1 MNRLEKLENELN
13 INYGKN
19 TVKRWREELKY
30 FKVIRFEWD
39 KGSFADAF
47 ILRYEFMTKRHLLF
61 FCEFLE
67 ILPIFKNES
76 EIAIDEKWE
85 YSDVLYGFKSPG
97 WMKINKQDVYVSH
110 CNGKDSK
117 IIELDKT
124 NQALTKQIETEQNDV
139 KLYQQEVSVLNEQV
153 KVAQDGQENI
163 LQRFNANRDKQE
175 QENNKVR
182 ETIKFLR
189 DENHQLTSESG
200 ELKAQYTEQINDLE
214 LKLTEYRLK
223 FEYAQKQLAN

>member
-117 IIELDKT
+117 IIELEIHDTT
-124 NQALTKQIETEQNDV
+124 NSYNISEEAFLSVMKVEKKLSLNTNLFPTNPTKDDEWSLTPIED
-139 KLYQQEVSVLNEQV
+139 
-153 KVAQDGQENI
+153 
-163 LQRFNANRDKQE
+163 
-175 QENNKVR
+175 
-182 ETIKFLR
+182 FLR
-189 DENHQLTSESG
+189 ITY
-200 ELKAQYTEQINDLE
+200 K
-214 LKLTEYRLK
+214 
-223 FEYAQKQLAN
+223 